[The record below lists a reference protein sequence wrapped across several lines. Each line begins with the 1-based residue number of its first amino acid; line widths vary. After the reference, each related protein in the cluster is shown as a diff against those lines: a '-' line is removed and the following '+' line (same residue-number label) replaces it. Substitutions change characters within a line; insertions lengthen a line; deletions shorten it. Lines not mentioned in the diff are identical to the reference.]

1 MENIKTKYEE
11 KRNEEKNGVELYFEE
26 IPTPEEREELKNNGY
41 KWSKYNKCWYKSL
54 DNYTAKEKKEEKEL
68 KNIIKLDAKETEEI
82 ARLKWNSEKMQ
93 KYIIDTYDYYKTKD
107 GLILELEKVKKISI
121 DKTMY
126 YDDEYEAPE
135 VTEKNF
141 IIYNRYNIPGR
152 NLEEYLQERERLQ
165 KEGCASGRYDY
176 NGIYFNDYGN
186 IQAGIGWA
194 YEKDKYFKRY
204 LTPEEENDY
213 IELMKER
220 KVQYIERLKKY
231 FKKYGKH
238 VTTYGYWANR

>member
-54 DNYTAKEKKEEKEL
+54 DNYTAKENKEEKEL

-152 NLEEYLQERERLQ
+152 NLEEYLQERKRLQ

-186 IQAGIGWA
+186 IQAGIGWV

-220 KVQYIERLKKY
+220 KDQYIERLKKY

-238 VTTYGYWANR
+238 LTTYGYWANR

>member
-1 MENIKTKYEE
+1 MENLKLL
-11 KRNEEKNGVELYFEE
+11 NEE
-26 IPTPEEREELKNNGY
+26 
-41 KWSKYNKCWYKSL
+41 
-54 DNYTAKEKKEEKEL
+54 
-68 KNIIKLDAKETEEI
+68 ETKEI
-82 ARLKWNSEKMQ
+82 AKLKWNSEKMQ
-93 KYIIDTYDYYKTKD
+93 KYIIDTYEFYKTKD

-141 IIYNRYNIPGR
+141 IIYNRHNIPGR
-152 NLEEYLQERERLQ
+152 NLEEYLQE
-165 KEGCASGRYDY
+165 KENLKTRGFASGRYDY
-176 NGIYFNDYGN
+176 NGMYFNDYGN
-186 IQAGIGWA
+186 VQVGIGWA

-220 KVQYIERLKKY
+220 KEQYIERLKKY
-231 FKKYGKH
+231 FKRYGKH